1 MCNEDYIPRIYSF
14 SEQVK
19 KIIKQIP
26 VGKVATYGQIAFLAG
41 NPRGARQVSWILH
54 SCSKKDNLPWHRII
68 NSKGHISLAINQGYN
83 IQKALLEKE
92 GIVFEEDGSI
102 NLNLYLWH
110 NVK

>member
-1 MCNEDYIPRIYSF
+1 MFNENYLTQKNSF
-14 SEQVK
+14 SERVRK
-19 KIIKQIP
+19 VIKQIP
-26 VGKVATYGQIAFLAG
+26 AGKVATYGQIAFIAG

-54 SCSKKDNLPWHRII
+54 SCSKKDNLPWYRII
-68 NSKGHISLAINQGYN
+68 NSKGRISLAINQGYN